1 MISNI
6 IKLLNSDEKKTFILM
21 FFLLTINSFLELLSV
36 AAFYPI
42 FKIFFEGSFKVD
54 IIYEYLETSN
64 LEAFYELYGIYIFL
78 ILILLVFLLKNLFNI
93 YFAYK
98 QYQFS
103 KNVRVRISEELIQ
116 KYLFSDYAKFLK
128 KILGSTLR
136 NTQLTISFSTNVV
149 ALLTFLSE
157 TFIFC
162 LLIIFLLFIE
172 FKITFLTFVVLA
184 IISLLIK
191 KFSKDK
197 FYNLGVISQKYA
209 EKLNQEITQMFSGFR
224 EIKIM
229 KKESFFLKKF
239 IKINNLEA
247 NNNFM
252 RDFLL
257 QLPRAIVEMS
267 VITLIIGVISVMFFF
282 DYTKLEIILYVSVLI
297 IASSRL
303 MPAAIR
309 IIGSMQ
315 RLKYLEPYGKIIISE
330 LNNFENKIS
339 KKKILTAN
347 KKEIKKIRFKKNI
360 ELKNISFYYHK
371 DLKIFENMN
380 FKIVKN
386 SCAGIMGK
394 SGSGKSTLVD
404 LLTGLINPT
413 SGKILIDGHS
423 FQENKETWQDKIS
436 YVSQSPFFLT
446 DTIEKNIAFGVHEK
460 EINHQKIYKTAKEA
474 QIYDD
479 VMIMKDRFK
488 TKLFDNGSN
497 LSGGQLQ
504 RIAIAR
510 ALYRNSEILILDEST
525 NSLDEHNEILFY
537 KFLKTLKK
545 KLTII
550 IISHKEKNLDICDK
564 LYKLQKLN

>member
-1 MISNI
+1 M
-6 IKLLNSDEKKTFILM
+6 
-21 FFLLTINSFLELLSV
+21 
-36 AAFYPI
+36 
-42 FKIFFEGSFKVD
+42 
-54 IIYEYLETSN
+54 
-64 LEAFYELYGIYIFL
+64 
-78 ILILLVFLLKNLFNI
+78 
-93 YFAYK
+93 
-98 QYQFS
+98 
-103 KNVRVRISEELIQ
+103 RVRISEELIQ

-136 NTQLTISFSTNVV
+136 NTQLAISFSTNVV

-172 FKITFLTFVVLA
+172 FKITSLTFVVLA

-315 RLKYLEPYGKIIISE
+315 RLKYLEPYGKIIITE
-330 LNNFENKIS
+330 LNNFEDKIA
-339 KKKILTAN
+339 KKKILTVN
-347 KKEIKKIRFKKNI
+347 KKR
-360 ELKNISFYYHK
+360 
-371 DLKIFENMN
+371 
-380 FKIVKN
+380 
-386 SCAGIMGK
+386 
-394 SGSGKSTLVD
+394 
-404 LLTGLINPT
+404 
-413 SGKILIDGHS
+413 
-423 FQENKETWQDKIS
+423 
-436 YVSQSPFFLT
+436 
-446 DTIEKNIAFGVHEK
+446 
-460 EINHQKIYKTAKEA
+460 
-474 QIYDD
+474 
-479 VMIMKDRFK
+479 
-488 TKLFDNGSN
+488 
-497 LSGGQLQ
+497 
-504 RIAIAR
+504 
-510 ALYRNSEILILDEST
+510 
-525 NSLDEHNEILFY
+525 
-537 KFLKTLKK
+537 
-545 KLTII
+545 
-550 IISHKEKNLDICDK
+550 
-564 LYKLQKLN
+564 